1 MNQVERARRF
11 VVVLIPLELPAFH
24 HGAAVRKLHAI
35 EIIFDHNAALVHSG
49 LWRARLRRRC
59 AGPSR
64 RWPRRFSRLRR
75 RRKTCAAS
83 RRLRRGRARRILP
96 GRRKLWPKKLAP
108 HHDGSDRQ
116 HGGEEHPP
124 LRRQLFGLR
133 IAHARVPFSAGTG
146 SKPPRVNGRQRRRRL
161 SASHAPC
168 ATPWTSI
175 ASYAYREQE
184 G

>member
-24 HGAAVRKLHAI
+24 HRAAVRKLHAI
-35 EIIFDHNAALVHSG
+35 EIIFDHNAALVRGG

-59 AGPSR
+59 AGPPREWSR
-64 RWPRRFSRLRR
+64 GFSRLRR
-75 RRKTCAAS
+75 RRKTCGPA
-83 RRLRRGRARRILP
+83 RRLRGGRARRILS

-108 HHDGSDRQ
+108 PHDGNNRQ
-116 HGGEEHPP
+116 HRGEEHPP
-124 LRRQLFGLR
+124 LRRQLFVLR
-133 IAHARVPFSAGTG
+133 IAHARVSFSAGTG
-146 SKPPRVNGRQRRRRL
+146 SKPPRANGWQRRRRF

-168 ATPWTSI
+168 VTPWTSI
-175 ASYAYREQE
+175 ASYAYRA